1 LILGKATKIK
11 TNYYA
16 QLHQTECSPEH
27 FREFNNF
34 TASSIGIGTYL
45 GYSDPATDNLVTEA
59 IIRSVKSGI
68 NLIDTAINYRSQH
81 GERSVKTALL
91 KLIESKTVSREEL
104 IICSKGGFIPK
115 PEKEK
120 WFSGIIPNREKEE
133 WFKQEY
139 INNPK
144 FNIEATDMVAGVH
157 CMHPEYIQDQ
167 LERSLINLGLETI
180 DIYYLHNPETQL
192 GIIPSDEFY
201 RRLKAVFSVLEKAV
215 DAGKI
220 TAYGIA
226 TWQGFRVPPTDAK
239 HIDLAKT
246 KSIAQEVAGGGGD
259 RFQFIQ
265 LPVNLAMTEA
275 IITPTQVVDGKMLPT
290 ITVAN
295 QLGIN
300 AIASASI
307 AQAKNLK
314 QFPQK
319 IMTALGENLATDAV
333 RALQFTR
340 SVPGLCSALVGMKS
354 PDHVAENLTLTN
366 IPPLDTGYFAN
377 LVSRE

>member
-1 LILGKATKIK
+1 MILGKATKIK
-11 TNYYA
+11 TKHYA
-16 QLHQTECSPEH
+16 QLHQTEFPPEH

-45 GYSDPATDNLVTEA
+45 GSSDSVTDNLVAEA

-81 GERSVKTALL
+81 GEISVKKALL

-104 IICSKGGFIPK
+104 IICSKGGFIP
-115 PEKEK
+115 
-120 WFSGIIPNREKEE
+120 NREKEE
-133 WFKQEY
+133 WFKREY
-139 INNPK
+139 IDNPK
-144 FNIEATDMVAGVH
+144 FNIQVTDMVAGVH

-167 LERSLINLGLETI
+167 LERSLINLGIETI

-192 GIIPSDEFY
+192 GIIPSEEFY
-201 RRLKAVFSVLEKAV
+201 RRLKAVFLVLEKAV

-226 TWQGFRVPPTDAK
+226 TWQGFRVPPTEAK

-275 IITPTQVVDGKMLPT
+275 IITPTQVVDGKILPA
-290 ITVAN
+290 ITAAN

-300 AIASASI
+300 ALASASI

-314 QFPQK
+314 QFPKK

-354 PDHVAENLTLTN
+354 PNHVAENLTLNN
-366 IPPLDTGYFAN
+366 IPPLDAADFAN
-377 LVSRE
+377 LGSRE

>member
-1 LILGKATKIK
+1 MILGKATTTK
-11 TNYYA
+11 TKHYA
-16 QLHQTECSPEH
+16 QVHQTECPAEH
-27 FREFNNF
+27 FREFNNL

-45 GYSDPATDNLVTEA
+45 GSSDPATDNLVTEA
-59 IIRSVKSGI
+59 IIKSVKNGI

-81 GERSVKTALL
+81 GEMSVKKALL
-91 KLIESKTVSREEL
+91 QLIESKTVSREEL

-120 WFSGIIPNREKEE
+120 WFSGFIPNREKEE
-133 WFKQEY
+133 WFKREY
-139 INNPK
+139 IDNPK
-144 FNIEATDMVAGVH
+144 FNIQATDMVAGVH

-167 LERSLINLGLETI
+167 LERSLINLGIETI
-180 DIYYLHNPETQL
+180 DIYYLHNPESQL
-192 GIIPSDEFY
+192 GIIPADEFY
-201 RRLKAVFSVLEKAV
+201 RRLQAVFSVLEKAA
-215 DAGKI
+215 DTGKI

-239 HIDLAKT
+239 HIDLAKA
-246 KSIAQEVAGGGGD
+246 KSIAQQITGGKGD

-275 IITPTQVVDGKMLPT
+275 IITPTQTVDGKILPA
-290 ITVAN
+290 ITAAN
-295 QLGIN
+295 KLGIN

-314 QFPQK
+314 QFPKK
-319 IMTALGENLATDAV
+319 IMTALGENLKTDAV

-340 SVPGLCSALVGMKS
+340 SVPGVCSALVGMKS
-354 PDHVAENLTLTN
+354 PNHVAENLTLSN
-366 IPPLDTGYFAN
+366 IGPLDKADFAQLIN
-377 LVSRE
+377 

>member
-1 LILGKATKIK
+1 MILGKATAIK
-11 TNYYA
+11 TKYYA
-16 QLHQTECSPEH
+16 ERHQTECLLEN

-45 GYSDPATDNLVTEA
+45 GSSDSAIDDLVTEA
-59 IIRSVKSGI
+59 IIKSVKGGI
-68 NLIDTAINYRSQH
+68 NLIDTAINYRYQH
-81 GERSVKTALL
+81 GEMSVKKALL

-104 IICSKGGFIPK
+104 VICSKGGFIP
-115 PEKEK
+115 
-120 WFSGIIPNREKEE
+120 NREREE
-133 WFKQEY
+133 WFKREY
-139 INNPK
+139 INNSK
-144 FNIEATDMVAGVH
+144 FNIQGTDLVAGVH

-167 LERSLINLGLETI
+167 LEQSLMNLGIETI
-180 DIYYLHNPETQL
+180 DVYYLHNPETQL
-192 GIIPSDEFY
+192 GIISTDEFY
-201 RRLKAVFSVLEKAV
+201 GRLKAVFSVLEKAA

-239 HIDLAKT
+239 HIDLSKT
-246 KSIAQEVAGGGGD
+246 KSIAQEIAGGKGD

-265 LPVNLAMTEA
+265 LPVNLAMLEA
-275 IITPTQVVDGKMLPT
+275 VVSPTQFVDGKILPA
-290 ITVAN
+290 ITAAN
-295 QLGIN
+295 KLGVN

-319 IMTALGENLATDAV
+319 IMTALGQGLKKDALS
-333 RALQFTR
+333 ALQFTR

-354 PDHVAENLTLTN
+354 PDHVAENLTLTSV
-366 IPPLDTGYFAN
+366 PPLDAAEFAE
-377 LVSRE
+377 LIG

>member
-1 LILGKATKIK
+1 MILGKATTTK
-11 TNYYA
+11 TKYYA
-16 QLHQTECSPEH
+16 QLHQTKYPAKH
-27 FREFNNF
+27 FREFNNL

-45 GYSDPATDNLVTEA
+45 GSSDAATNNLVTEA
-59 IIRSVKSGI
+59 IIKSVKNGI
-68 NLIDTAINYRSQH
+68 NLIDTAINYRYQH
-81 GERSVKTALL
+81 GELSVKKALL

-104 IICSKGGFIPK
+104 IICSKGGFIPNR
-115 PEKEK
+115 EKEK
-120 WFSGIIPNREKEE
+120 WF
-133 WFKQEY
+133 KQQY
-139 INNPK
+139 IDNQK
-144 FNIEATDMVAGVH
+144 FNIQPTDMVAGVH

-192 GIIPSDEFY
+192 GIIPADEFY
-201 RRLKAVFSVLEKAV
+201 RRLQGVFSVLEKAA

-226 TWQGFRVPPTDAK
+226 TWQGFRVPPTDIK

-246 KSIAQEVAGGGGD
+246 KSIAQQIAGEKSD

-265 LPVNLAMTEA
+265 LPINLAMTEA
-275 IITPTQVVDGKMLPT
+275 IITPTQFVDGKILPA
-290 ITVAN
+290 ITAAN
-295 QLGIN
+295 QLGIK

-314 QFPQK
+314 QLPQK
-319 IMTALGENLATDAV
+319 IMTALGENQETGALS
-333 RALQFTR
+333 ALQFTR

-354 PDHVAENLTLTN
+354 PNHVAENLTLTK
-366 IPPLDTGYFAN
+366 IPPLDAAYFAQ
-377 LVSRE
+377 LMG

>member
-1 LILGKATKIK
+1 MISGKATTTK
-11 TNYYA
+11 TKSYA
-16 QLHQTECSPEH
+16 QLHQTECPPEH

-45 GYSDPATDNLVTEA
+45 GSSDAATDNLVTEA
-59 IIRSVKSGI
+59 IIKSVKNGI

-81 GERSVKTALL
+81 GESSVKAALL

-104 IICSKGGFIPK
+104 IICSKGGFIP
-115 PEKEK
+115 
-120 WFSGIIPNREKEE
+120 NREKEE
-133 WFKQEY
+133 WFKREY
-139 INNPK
+139 IDNPK
-144 FNIEATDMVAGVH
+144 FNIQATDMVAGVH

-167 LERSLINLGLETI
+167 LERSLINLGIETI

-192 GIIPSDEFY
+192 AIIPADEFY
-201 RRLKAVFSVLEKAV
+201 RRLKAVFSVLEKAA

-226 TWQGFRVPPTDAK
+226 TWQGFRVQPTDAK
-239 HIDLAKT
+239 HIDLAKA
-246 KSIAQEVAGGGGD
+246 KSIAQQIAGGTGD

-265 LPVNLAMTEA
+265 LPVNLAMSEA
-275 IITPTQVVDGKMLPT
+275 IFTPTQLVDGKILPA
-290 ITVAN
+290 ITAAN

-314 QFPQK
+314 QLPQK

-340 SVPGLCSALVGMKS
+340 SVPGVCSALVGMKS
-354 PDHVAENLTLTN
+354 PNHVAENLTLTS
-366 IPPLDTGYFAN
+366 IPTLDAAYFAQ
-377 LVSRE
+377 LIS